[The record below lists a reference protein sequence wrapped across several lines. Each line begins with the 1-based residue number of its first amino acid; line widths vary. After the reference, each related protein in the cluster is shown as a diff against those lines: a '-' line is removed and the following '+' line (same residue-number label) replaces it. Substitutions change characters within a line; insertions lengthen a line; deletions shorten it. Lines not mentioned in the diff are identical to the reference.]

1 MRDSAP
7 NKSFSLPPFLPA
19 TPTQSPQQYVVYI
32 VYICSSLPK
41 LDTPGLLLQLWHCQ
55 YLPQIE
61 ISSALDAP
69 VLSPALPACLGLLC
83 LCPAHNPRKLI
94 CCTHTQTDT
103 HRQPSKQTKTN
114 THTCHTHLLLPSLK
128 RLCFLP
134 LQLKEYELSEVFNI
148 AEDDRKYETVQT
160 QTHLDAE
167 HNHVE
172 MNNELS
178 ASIEMER
185 QQQQQQQQL
194 QLQQFDDERQRIRSQ
209 LLAKMN
215 PM

>member
-1 MRDSAP
+1 MP
-7 NKSFSLPPFLPA
+7 
-19 TPTQSPQQYVVYI
+19 
-32 VYICSSLPK
+32 CS
-41 LDTPGLLLQLWHCQ
+41 
-55 YLPQIE
+55 
-61 ISSALDAP
+61 
-69 VLSPALPACLGLLC
+69 ACLGLLC

-94 CCTHTQTDT
+94 YCTHTNRRTYT
-103 HRQPSKQTKTN
+103 GRQVRRETQ
-114 THTCHTHLLLPSLK
+114 THTRATFALPSLK
-128 RLCFLP
+128 CFCFLP

-178 ASIEMER
+178 ASIERER
-185 QQQQQQQQL
+185 QQQQQQL